1 MTAQTFECDS
11 TELADS
17 APVKFSLITAP
28 TALVTV
34 LVANIQAQVSAND
47 AKPPAPFEDMTVFHA
62 LEPPAISVA
71 DYVTRVSK
79 YAFCSQACL
88 VAAYHYINV
97 AVKKDPKLALS
108 SLSVHRLFVTAV
120 ILASKYFDDVSY
132 NLPYYAKVG
141 GLPYKELANLEVNL
155 LRILDFRLD
164 ISAHKFVS
172 IENQLVDQLNV
183 YESNPVD
190 DELSRVVE
198 IARHELWKADIVP
211 VELKCP
217 SDDVD
222 FALIVEE
229 VGRKRRDVAKKARAS
244 PTTSACTEV
253 GSTLTRNAS
262 MDSVSTSSDMS
273 VSADASPCSER
284 NDSNRFAHGGKH
296 ISHSPTTPDDFEK
309 QRVRSAMAW

>member
-1 MTAQTFECDS
+1 MTAQTFQ
-11 TELADS
+11 TERPEA
-17 APVKFSLITAP
+17 VKFTLITSP
-28 TALVTV
+28 PALCAV
-34 LVANIQAQVSAND
+34 LVANIQAQVSEND

-71 DYVTRVSK
+71 DYVHRVSK

-88 VAAYHYINV
+88 VAAYHYITV
-97 AVKKDPKLALS
+97 AVEKDPKLALS

-164 ISAHKFVS
+164 IPAHKFAQ
-172 IENQLVDQLNV
+172 IESRLVDQLNV
-183 YESNPVD
+183 IEAQCMD
-190 DELSRVVE
+190 DELARVAE
-198 IARHELWKADIVP
+198 IARNELFEADIVP

-222 FALIVEE
+222 FALIVAE
-229 VGRKRRDVAKKARAS
+229 VGRKRRDLAKRARTS
-244 PTTSACTEV
+244 PATSACTEE
-253 GSTLTRNAS
+253 GSATLSRNTS
-262 MDSVSTSSDMS
+262 MASVSTSEMS
-273 VSADASPCSER
+273 VSTDSSPQTEQR
-284 NDSNRFAHGGKH
+284 DPKHFRYGAKH
-296 ISHSPTTPDDFEK
+296 ISHSPTTPHVLEK
-309 QRVRSAMAW
+309 QQAQSVWVC